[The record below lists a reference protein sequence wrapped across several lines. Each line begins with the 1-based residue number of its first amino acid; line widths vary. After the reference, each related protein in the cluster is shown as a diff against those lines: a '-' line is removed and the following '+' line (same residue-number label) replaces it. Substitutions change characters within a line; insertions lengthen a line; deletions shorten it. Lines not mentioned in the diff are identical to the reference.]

1 MKKSILF
8 LLGCLLLSTAIFA
21 QNTGGVRGTI
31 LDVETGEPIPFIPI
45 FLNDG
50 SQYNALSAD
59 DGFYTISNV
68 VPGTYSLNCRL
79 MGYDS
84 LSMDV
89 TIEAGKIQN
98 INVTLQPS
106 SEQIGPVEVNA
117 DLETAQNEVRV
128 SVVRITSKD
137 INRLPSAG
145 GEPDFAQYLQVIPGI
160 VFTGDQGG
168 QFYIRGGAPIQN
180 KILLDGMTISNAFHS
195 IGFFSVFE
203 TEVIRSADV
212 YTGGFSARYGGRS
225 SAIVDIRTRDGNKKR
240 LAGMV
245 SVNPFVTKF
254 LIEGPIIKLNE
265 ETGSSL
271 SYMVTGKHS
280 YLNRSSEFLYKP
292 ILERP
297 KTEATDT
304 TLPYSFTDF
313 HAKVSFNAGNGSR
326 MNAYGFSFNDNA
338 NFTDVAR
345 YAWNSAGGG
354 VDFRIVPGTAN
365 IIMDGNIAYSDYAS
379 RFIEGDSTKER
390 FSRMSSFNANMNFT
404 IFMANSRE
412 LNYGLEINSMGTTF
426 EFANNRGI
434 PFNQEQSN
442 TEVAAYVRYQGRFG
456 NLVIEP
462 SFRAQYYA
470 SLGEFRAEPRLG
482 LKYNVTEFLRIKF
495 AGGLYSQNL
504 ISSVDERDVVNLFV
518 GFLGGP
524 DEQVFRIT
532 GYDSINRVALYEE
545 ASTRLQ
551 TSIHAIGGVEV
562 NVGSNFVFNLEPY
575 IKWFPQIVSLNR
587 NRTTAE
593 EPKFIAEN
601 GQAYGIDFSGKYEKD
616 QLYVYL
622 AYSLGYVTR
631 DDGLQQYFAHFDR
644 RHNLNFLA
652 SYKFRIGSL
661 SDELSSDELRGKT
674 AHPFEVSLRWN
685 LGSGFPFTQTQ
696 GFFTEYSFQD
706 GINTNYVTPNEN
718 PDVALGVIYNEE
730 LNTGRLPYYHR
741 LDFSLRYTFDLSKY
755 TKLVLNASVTNVYDR
770 PNIFYFDRVRY
781 RRVNQLPILP
791 ALGAVLKF

>member
-1 MKKSILF
+1 MLL
-8 LLGCLLLSTAIFA
+8 LLGCIAFSAQIFA
-21 QNTGGVRGTI
+21 QNTGGVRGTV
-31 LDVETGEPIPFIPI
+31 LDVETGEPIPFIPVY
-45 FLNDG
+45 LDDG
-50 SQYNALSAD
+50 SKFNGLSAD

-68 VPGTYSLNCRL
+68 APGDYTLKCRV

-84 LSMDV
+84 IGIPITV
-89 TIEAGKIQN
+89 KAGAIQN
-98 INVTLQPS
+98 LNISLTPS
-106 SEQIGPVEVNA
+106 SEVIGIVDVNA
-117 DLETAQNEVRV
+117 ELETSQNEVRV
-128 SVVRITSKD
+128 SVVRITPKE
-137 INRLPSAG
+137 INQLPSVG
-145 GEPDFAQYLQVIPGI
+145 GESDFAQYLQVIPGI

-212 YTGGFSARYGGRS
+212 YTGGFSARFGGRS

-240 LAGMV
+240 IAGLV

-254 LIEGPIIKLNE
+254 LLEGPILKLDE
-265 ETGSSL
+265 KTGSSL
-271 SYMVTGKHS
+271 SYIVTGKHS

-297 KTEATDT
+297 KTESTDS
-304 TLPYSFTDF
+304 TLPYTFTDF

-326 MNAYGFSFNDNA
+326 LNAYGFSFYDNA

-345 YAWNSAGGG
+345 YGWNSAGGG

-365 IIMDGNIAYSDYAS
+365 ILMDGNVAYSNYS
-379 RFIEGDSTKER
+379 SSFIEGDSAKER
-390 FSRMSSFNANMNFT
+390 SSSMSSFNANMNFT

-412 LNYGLEINSMGTTF
+412 LNYGLEINSFGTDF
-426 EFANNRGI
+426 EFTNNRGI
-434 PFNQEQSN
+434 PFNQDQSN

-482 LKYNVTEFLRIKF
+482 LKYNITEFLRVKF

-532 GYDSINRVALYEE
+532 SFDSLNQRPVYEE
-545 ASTRLQ
+545 TSSRLQ
-551 TSIHAIGGVEV
+551 TSIHAIGGVEF
-562 NVGSNFVFNLEPY
+562 NVGSDFVFNLEPY

-587 NRTTAE
+587 NRTSAE

-601 GQAYGIDFSGKYEKD
+601 GEAYGIDFSGRYEKN
-616 QLYVYL
+616 QMYFYL

-631 DDGLQQYFAHFDR
+631 DDGLQEYYAHFDR
-644 RHNLNFLA
+644 RHNLNFIA

-661 SDELSSDELRGKT
+661 SKDLTAAQLRSKT
-674 AHPFEVSLRWN
+674 EHPFEVSLRWN

-696 GFFTEYSFQD
+696 GFFTEYTFQD
-706 GINTNYVTPNEN
+706 GINTDYVTPNNN
-718 PDVALGVIYNEE
+718 PDTELGVIYNEN

-741 LDFSLRYTFDLSKY
+741 LDISLRYTFDLGKH
-755 TKLVLNASVTNVYDR
+755 TKLLLNASVTNVYDR
-770 PNIFYFDRVRY
+770 ANIFYFDRVRY

-791 ALGAVLKF
+791 ALGAILKF